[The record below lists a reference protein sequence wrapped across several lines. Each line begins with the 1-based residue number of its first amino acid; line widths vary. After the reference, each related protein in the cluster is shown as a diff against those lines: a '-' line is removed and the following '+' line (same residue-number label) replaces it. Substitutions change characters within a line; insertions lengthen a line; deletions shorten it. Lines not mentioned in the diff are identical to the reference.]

1 MYEKLLKEADH
12 LGIETLER
20 PMPKRLK
27 GLYSD
32 NVIWINKNVRSY
44 TEKACTLAEEIGH
57 HHTSFGNILDQSNV
71 LNKKQELA
79 ARRWAYKRLVP
90 LSKIVQAQKNGI
102 KNKFE
107 LAQYIGVTEDFL
119 DMALS
124 RYKDQHG
131 LFATF
136 ENYTIYFE
144 PLGVLEMLE

>member
-1 MYEKLLKEADH
+1 MYEQLLKEADH
-12 LGIETLER
+12 LGIETQEK

-32 NVIWINKNVRSY
+32 NVIRINRNIRSY
-44 TEKACTLAEEIGH
+44 AEKACTLAEEIGH
-57 HHTSFGNILDQSNV
+57 HHTSFGDILDQSSV
-71 LNKKQELA
+71 INKKQELA

-107 LAQYIGVTEDFL
+107 LAQFIGVTEEFL

-124 RYKDQHG
+124 RYKEIYG
-131 LFATF
+131 LYTTF
-136 ENYTIYFE
+136 ENYTVYFE